1 MKHATQRA
9 EVLLT
14 ACAERVEAFLDGLY
28 REPSGRCD
36 HTLDEAVRYSL
47 LAGGK
52 RVRPTLTLAFCRL
65 CGGDTENAL
74 PLAAAVEMVHT
85 FSLIHDD
92 LPCMD
97 DDELRRGRLTNH
109 RVYGEATALLA
120 GDGLAIDAFA
130 LIARAEALSAES
142 RIAAV
147 RVLSE
152 AAGCPGMV
160 RGQIMDMFGETERLT
175 RDELLLL
182 QARKTGALIRAAAQL
197 GVLAAG
203 RAPDAPE
210 MELAA
215 GYADRVGLAFQIVD
229 DVLDVTATEEQMGK
243 SVGGDAE
250 HHKNTFLS
258 FSTTEEA
265 LAEAERLS
273 REAAALVE
281 PLPGGADLAAL
292 ALYLADRKH

>member
-1 MKHATQRA
+1 
-9 EVLLT
+9 
-14 ACAERVEAFLDGLY
+14 
-28 REPSGRCD
+28 
-36 HTLDEAVRYSL
+36 
-47 LAGGK
+47 
-52 RVRPTLTLAFCRL
+52 
-65 CGGDTENAL
+65 
-74 PLAAAVEMVHT
+74 
-85 FSLIHDD
+85 
-92 LPCMD
+92 
-97 DDELRRGRLTNH
+97 
-109 RVYGEATALLA
+109 
-120 GDGLAIDAFA
+120 
-130 LIARAEALSAES
+130 
-142 RIAAV
+142 
-147 RVLSE
+147 
-152 AAGCPGMV
+152 
-160 RGQIMDMFGETERLT
+160 MDMFGETERLT

-229 DVLDVTATEEQMGK
+229 DVLDVTATEEQTGK